1 MLVPPIFLLLGAA
14 ASPVQGPALA
24 ATRHWGR
31 IFISPMGEPFRPDD
45 RDDDALAVWFNQAD
59 LNRDGQVTLA
69 EMDKDADRFFGV
81 LDVNHDGEIDPDEIT
96 RYEDV
101 IAPVFQVGAHVS
113 IAAGGDGQG
122 RPAGHWHGKRH
133 HHGGGDWSGEADAGG
148 GQGRVR
154 FGLLDLPE
162 PVVAAD
168 TDFNRGVS
176 LAEFRAA
183 AAQRFLALDVDHKGV
198 LTLAELES
206 IRPPSPRTEPKSST
220 PEESGDIPSGLLLD

>member
-1 MLVPPIFLLLGAA
+1 MLISPIFLLLGAA
-14 ASPVQGPALA
+14 APAAQSSPEPV
-24 ATRHWGR
+24 THHWGR
-31 IFISPMGEPFRPDD
+31 IFISPMGEPFRG
-45 RDDDALAVWFNQAD
+45 DDALAIWFNQAD
-59 LNRDGQVTLA
+59 LNHDGQLTLA
-69 EMDKDADRFFGV
+69 EMQKDADRFFTI

-96 RYEDV
+96 HYEEV
-101 IAPVFQVGAHVS
+101 VAPVFQVGAHVS

-122 RPAGHWHGKRH
+122 GSGAHWHGKGH
-133 HHGGGDWSGEADAGG
+133 HRGGGDGSDEADAGG

-154 FGLLDLPE
+154 FGLFDLPE

-183 AAQRFLALDVDHKGV
+183 AAKRFVALDLDHKGI

-206 IRPPSPRTEPKSST
+206 IHPPSPHPQPKTSST
-220 PEESGDIPSGLLLD
+220 PPEDSDLPPPELR